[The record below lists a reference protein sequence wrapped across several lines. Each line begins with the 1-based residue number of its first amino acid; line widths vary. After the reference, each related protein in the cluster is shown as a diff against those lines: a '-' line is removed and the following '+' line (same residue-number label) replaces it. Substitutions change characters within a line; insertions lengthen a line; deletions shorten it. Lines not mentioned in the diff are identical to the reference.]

1 MANPTGFLQFRRELP
16 TYRKVEER
24 IHDFREIELP
34 FPLEKTR
41 TQAAR
46 CMDCGVPFC
55 HNGCPLGN
63 LIPEFND
70 AVYQGE
76 WERAY
81 LLLARTNPFPEFTGR
96 ICPAPCEKS
105 CVLGL
110 NSDPVTIEHIEK
122 SIVEEAFQRGWIRPQ
137 VPERRAGR
145 RVAVIGSG
153 PAGMAAAHYLNQMGH
168 WVTVFERDEAPGGL
182 LRYGIPDFKMEKWVI
197 DRRLNLMIDEG
208 VEFICGVEIGKQI
221 TGVQLREEFDAV
233 VVCAGAPHPR
243 DMELPGRDM
252 AGIHFAMDY
261 LTQQNRMVA
270 GTWRADR
277 EPIMAKGKHVI
288 VIGGGDTG
296 SDCIGTA
303 NRQGALSVSQITWG
317 PQPSTERTDDNPWP
331 EWPMTLQ
338 TTSSHEEGC
347 ERDWSVMTRAFVGD
361 ENGHIRA
368 MEVIDIEWAEG
379 RKSYRELPDT
389 IRELPCDLALVA
401 IGFGGAEPGGLWD
414 QLGVTLDAKGRLT
427 GKRFHTDVPGIFSA
441 GDVHRG
447 QSLVVWAQAEGRDA
461 ARSCDEWMRSRE

>member
-1 MANPTGFLQFRRELP
+1 
-16 TYRKVEER
+16 
-24 IHDFREIELP
+24 
-34 FPLEKTR
+34 
-41 TQAAR
+41 
-46 CMDCGVPFC
+46 MDCGVPFC

-122 SIVEEAFQRGWIRPQ
+122 SIVEEAFQRGWIQPQ
-137 VPERRAGR
+137 VPEQRTGR

-153 PAGMAAAHYLNQMGH
+153 PAGMAAAYYLNQMGH

-221 TGVQLREEFDAV
+221 TGGQLREEFDAV

-243 DMELPGRDM
+243 DMQLPGRNM

-461 ARSCDEWMRSRE
+461 ARSCDEWLRNRAEVKK